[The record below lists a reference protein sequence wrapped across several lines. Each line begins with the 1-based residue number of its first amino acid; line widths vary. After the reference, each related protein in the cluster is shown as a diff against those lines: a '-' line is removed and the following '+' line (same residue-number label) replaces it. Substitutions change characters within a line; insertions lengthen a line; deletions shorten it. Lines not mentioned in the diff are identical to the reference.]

1 MNNEINSIKPHIVH
15 SHDVHLD
22 TDYTQWLVELKERYR
37 SAQIKAAVKVNAEKL
52 LFNWQLGRDLVQKKA
67 EERWGSGV
75 VEQVSLD
82 LRNEFP
88 NEKGFSARNLWYMKQ
103 WYEFYSTSEASIK
116 LHQFGAELLLSD
128 KVKQYGVKK
137 TTIEADE
144 KLHQDGAVFP
154 FALAFIPW
162 RHHVEII
169 SKCKDIDASLFYMRN
184 VIQNGWSRQTLLN
197 CLHTDIYQN
206 RGKAITNFDGILKPA
221 HAELANEIIKENYE
235 LSFVS
240 VNHNEYSERELEDAL
255 EQNIT
260 RFLLELGNGFA
271 FIGRQKEVLISGT
284 DRRVDLLFY
293 HIRLRCYVVVE
304 LKARPFMPEFAGK
317 LNFYVNAVDRFVKL
331 PEDNPTLGLL
341 VCTQFD
347 QTEVEL
353 SFEGVTTPL
362 GVATYN
368 GIKVS
373 DVLPSEEL
381 LRQRVKQLE
390 HELRLSKKLIH
401 KMTEDD

>member
-1 MNNEINSIKPHIVH
+1 
-15 SHDVHLD
+15 
-22 TDYTQWLVELKERYR
+22 
-37 SAQIKAAVKVNAEKL
+37 
-52 LFNWQLGRDLVQKKA
+52 
-67 EERWGSGV
+67 
-75 VEQVSLD
+75 
-82 LRNEFP
+82 
-88 NEKGFSARNLWYMKQ
+88 
-103 WYEFYSTSEASIK
+103 
-116 LHQFGAELLLSD
+116 
-128 KVKQYGVKK
+128 
-137 TTIEADE
+137 
-144 KLHQDGAVFP
+144 
-154 FALAFIPW
+154 
-162 RHHVEII
+162 
-169 SKCKDIDASLFYMRN
+169 MRN